1 LTLLKHLAGLCPIRI
16 SWLLFI
22 YITEKDMEQLE
33 LLFTNL
39 PVWISMALTLVG
51 AVSAIT
57 AVTPTKSDDEIVNA
71 VLRVLNILSL
81 NIGKN
86 KNADDQ

>member
-1 LTLLKHLAGLCPIRI
+1 
-16 SWLLFI
+16 
-22 YITEKDMEQLE
+22 MEQLE

-57 AVTPTKSDDEIVNA
+57 AVTPTKSDDKVVAA

-86 KNADDQ
+86 KNADDV

>member
-1 LTLLKHLAGLCPIRI
+1 M
-16 SWLLFI
+16 
-22 YITEKDMEQLE
+22 DQLE

-57 AVTPTKSDDEIVNA
+57 AVTPTKSDDKVVAA

-86 KNADDQ
+86 KNADDV

>member
-1 LTLLKHLAGLCPIRI
+1 
-16 SWLLFI
+16 
-22 YITEKDMEQLE
+22 MEQLE

-57 AVTPTKSDDEIVNA
+57 AVTPTKSDDKIVDA

-86 KNADDQ
+86 KNADDV

>member
-1 LTLLKHLAGLCPIRI
+1 M
-16 SWLLFI
+16 
-22 YITEKDMEQLE
+22 DQLE

-57 AVTPTKSDDEIVNA
+57 AVTPTKSDDKIVDA

-86 KNADDQ
+86 KNADDV

>member
-1 LTLLKHLAGLCPIRI
+1 
-16 SWLLFI
+16 
-22 YITEKDMEQLE
+22 MEQLE

-57 AVTPTKSDDEIVNA
+57 AVTPTKSDDKIVDA
-71 VLRVLNILSL
+71 V
-81 NIGKN
+81 
-86 KNADDQ
+86 

>member
-1 LTLLKHLAGLCPIRI
+1 
-16 SWLLFI
+16 
-22 YITEKDMEQLE
+22 MEQLE
-33 LLFTNL
+33 TLFTNL

-57 AVTPTKSDDEIVNA
+57 AVTPTKSDDKAVAA

-86 KNADDQ
+86 KNADDV

>member
-1 LTLLKHLAGLCPIRI
+1 M
-16 SWLLFI
+16 
-22 YITEKDMEQLE
+22 DQLE

-39 PVWISMALTLVG
+39 PVWIGMALTLVG

-57 AVTPTKSDDEIVNA
+57 AATPTKSDDKAVAA

-86 KNADDQ
+86 KNADDV

>member
-1 LTLLKHLAGLCPIRI
+1 
-16 SWLLFI
+16 
-22 YITEKDMEQLE
+22 MEQLE

-57 AVTPTKSDDEIVNA
+57 AVTPTKSDDKIVDA
-71 VLRVLNILSL
+71 VLKVLNILSL

-86 KNADDQ
+86 KNADDV

>member
-1 LTLLKHLAGLCPIRI
+1 
-16 SWLLFI
+16 
-22 YITEKDMEQLE
+22 MEQLE

-57 AVTPTKSDDEIVNA
+57 AVTPTKSDDKAVAA

-86 KNADDQ
+86 KNADDE

>member
-1 LTLLKHLAGLCPIRI
+1 
-16 SWLLFI
+16 
-22 YITEKDMEQLE
+22 MEQLE

-57 AVTPTKSDDEIVNA
+57 AVTPTKSDDKAVAA

>member
-1 LTLLKHLAGLCPIRI
+1 
-16 SWLLFI
+16 
-22 YITEKDMEQLE
+22 MEQLE

-51 AVSAIT
+51 ALSAIT
-57 AVTPTKSDDEIVNA
+57 AATPTRSDDKVTDNI
-71 VLRVLNILSL
+71 LRVLNILSL

-86 KNADDQ
+86 QNADDE

>member
-1 LTLLKHLAGLCPIRI
+1 
-16 SWLLFI
+16 
-22 YITEKDMEQLE
+22 MEQLE

-39 PVWISMALTLVG
+39 PVWIGMALTLVG

-57 AVTPTKSDDEIVNA
+57 AVTPTKSDDKIVAA

-86 KNADDQ
+86 KNADDV

>member
-1 LTLLKHLAGLCPIRI
+1 M
-16 SWLLFI
+16 
-22 YITEKDMEQLE
+22 DQLE

-39 PVWISMALTLVG
+39 PVWIGMALTLVG

-57 AVTPTKSDDEIVNA
+57 AVTPTKSDDKVVAA

-86 KNADDQ
+86 KNADDV

>member
-1 LTLLKHLAGLCPIRI
+1 M
-16 SWLLFI
+16 
-22 YITEKDMEQLE
+22 DQLE

-57 AVTPTKSDDEIVNA
+57 AVTPTKSDDKAVAA

-86 KNADDQ
+86 KNADDV

>member
-1 LTLLKHLAGLCPIRI
+1 
-16 SWLLFI
+16 
-22 YITEKDMEQLE
+22 MEQLE

-51 AVSAIT
+51 ALSAIT
-57 AVTPTKSDDEIVNA
+57 AVTPTRSDDKVTDNI
-71 VLRVLNILSL
+71 LRVLNILSL

-86 KNADDQ
+86 QNADDE

>member
-1 LTLLKHLAGLCPIRI
+1 
-16 SWLLFI
+16 
-22 YITEKDMEQLE
+22 MEQLE

-57 AVTPTKSDDEIVNA
+57 AVTPTKSDDKAVAA

-86 KNADDQ
+86 KNADDV

>member
-1 LTLLKHLAGLCPIRI
+1 
-16 SWLLFI
+16 
-22 YITEKDMEQLE
+22 MEQLE

-57 AVTPTKSDDEIVNA
+57 AVTPTKSDDAIVDA

-86 KNADDQ
+86 KNADDE

>member
-1 LTLLKHLAGLCPIRI
+1 M
-16 SWLLFI
+16 
-22 YITEKDMEQLE
+22 DQLE

-51 AVSAIT
+51 AISAIT
-57 AVTPTKSDDEIVNA
+57 AVTPTKSDDKLVDL
-71 VLRVLNILSL
+71 VLKVLNILSL

-86 KNADDQ
+86 KNADDV

>member
-1 LTLLKHLAGLCPIRI
+1 
-16 SWLLFI
+16 
-22 YITEKDMEQLE
+22 MEQLE

-57 AVTPTKSDDEIVNA
+57 AVTPTKSDDKIVAA

-86 KNADDQ
+86 KNADDV

>member
-1 LTLLKHLAGLCPIRI
+1 M
-16 SWLLFI
+16 
-22 YITEKDMEQLE
+22 DQLE

-51 AVSAIT
+51 AISAIT
-57 AVTPTKSDDEIVNA
+57 AVTPTRSDDA
-71 VLRVLNILSL
+71 VIDQILRVLNILSL

-86 KNADDQ
+86 KNADDE

>member
-1 LTLLKHLAGLCPIRI
+1 
-16 SWLLFI
+16 
-22 YITEKDMEQLE
+22 MEQLE
-33 LLFTNL
+33 LLFINL

-57 AVTPTKSDDEIVNA
+57 AVTPTKSDDKIVDA

-86 KNADDQ
+86 KNADDE

>member
-1 LTLLKHLAGLCPIRI
+1 
-16 SWLLFI
+16 
-22 YITEKDMEQLE
+22 MEQLE

-57 AVTPTKSDDEIVNA
+57 AATPTKSDDEIVNA

>member
-1 LTLLKHLAGLCPIRI
+1 
-16 SWLLFI
+16 
-22 YITEKDMEQLE
+22 MEQLE

-39 PVWISMALTLVG
+39 PVWIGMALTLVG

-57 AVTPTKSDDEIVNA
+57 AVTPTKSDDKVVAA

-86 KNADDQ
+86 KNADDV

>member
-1 LTLLKHLAGLCPIRI
+1 M
-16 SWLLFI
+16 
-22 YITEKDMEQLE
+22 DQLE

-39 PVWISMALTLVG
+39 PVWIGMALSLVG

-57 AVTPTKSDDEIVNA
+57 AVTPTKSDDKVVAA

-86 KNADDQ
+86 KNADDV

>member
-1 LTLLKHLAGLCPIRI
+1 
-16 SWLLFI
+16 
-22 YITEKDMEQLE
+22 MEQLE

-57 AVTPTKSDDEIVNA
+57 AVTPTKSDDKIVDA

-86 KNADDQ
+86 KNADDE

>member
-1 LTLLKHLAGLCPIRI
+1 
-16 SWLLFI
+16 
-22 YITEKDMEQLE
+22 MEQL
-33 LLFTNL
+33 FINL
-39 PVWISMALTLVG
+39 PVWIGMALSLVG

-57 AVTPTKSDDEIVNA
+57 AVTPTKSDDKVVAA

-86 KNADDQ
+86 KNADDV

>member
-1 LTLLKHLAGLCPIRI
+1 
-16 SWLLFI
+16 
-22 YITEKDMEQLE
+22 MEQLE